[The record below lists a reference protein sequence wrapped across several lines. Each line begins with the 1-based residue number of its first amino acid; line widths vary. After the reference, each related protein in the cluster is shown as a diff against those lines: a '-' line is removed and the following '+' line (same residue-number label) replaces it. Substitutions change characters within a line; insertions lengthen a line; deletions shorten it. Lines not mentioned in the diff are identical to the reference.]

1 MQLGADALS
10 LLKSAL
16 DRKLVAFSSD
26 WKELGQ
32 PALVEKASEQ
42 AKRTFEEYASARPS
56 ARDAYAS
63 ALAFLRG
70 HELDESQKDTVASA
84 LNQAVS
90 ERQGARPIGSD
101 RLTALFR
108 YYEDEAVA
116 GTLWRLTW
124 FGLLVSY
131 FSYDP
136 LSARGIEHDG
146 WLLLRKLL
154 ATTWSH
160 IDSASGNATVPD
172 WLAAL
177 RRHPALISERAAD
190 EFADHYLAGDRTTL
204 DLIVENVGIP
214 ESSWF
219 WHSLVLS
226 AVKTSAG
233 YGDER
238 FVAHIPRLIALIKSR
253 PVFRDEALEILLARY
268 HRIPGHPVHHE
279 LRDYVVG
286 KDVWRNPKL
295 KAAGIATAWN
305 RVPDSVWRMVLQ
317 WVNEGNLRDFFDVL
331 AARNSADEGRLAFW
345 SRYMRQISWT
355 RLIFSNETVLLA
367 RSNRGIRELIAREAG
382 AYATLYGNKN
392 IDAFIMQIGE
402 YIIVEFSTTGNAA
415 YVYDSA
421 TLRFDRYSPTYH
433 GGTEDL
439 RYGFR
444 TGARC
449 RIIHNAGWQSS
460 AAHELARLGIR
471 PDEDIKQ
478 SRLPSPTLVETR
490 QIKTSPQSGLAG
502 PGWVSP
508 TFPSRVA
515 TQTPFSMAALEAHV
529 EQYIGAYVDDRRQAA
544 SGRLWVEDPRQDM
557 ALGRQ
562 LKAWGFKW
570 AHSRSAWYY
579 AE

>member
-10 LLKSAL
+10 RLKSAL
-16 DRKLVAFSSD
+16 DRKLAAFSSD

-42 AKRTFEEYASARPS
+42 AKRAFQEYASARPS

-70 HELDESQKDTVASA
+70 QELDESQKDTVASG

-101 RLTALFR
+101 KLAALFK

-136 LSARGIEHDG
+136 LSAREIEHDG

-154 ATTWSH
+154 ATTWPH
-160 IDSASGNATVPD
+160 VDSASGNATVPD

-204 DLIVENVGIP
+204 DLIVESVGIP

-238 FVAHIPRLIALIKSR
+238 FVAQIPRLIALIKSR

-295 KAAGIATAWN
+295 KA
-305 RVPDSVWRMVLQ
+305 
-317 WVNEGNLRDFFDVL
+317 
-331 AARNSADEGRLAFW
+331 
-345 SRYMRQISWT
+345 
-355 RLIFSNETVLLA
+355 
-367 RSNRGIRELIAREAG
+367 
-382 AYATLYGNKN
+382 
-392 IDAFIMQIGE
+392 
-402 YIIVEFSTTGNAA
+402 
-415 YVYDSA
+415 
-421 TLRFDRYSPTYH
+421 
-433 GGTEDL
+433 
-439 RYGFR
+439 
-444 TGARC
+444 
-449 RIIHNAGWQSS
+449 
-460 AAHELARLGIR
+460 
-471 PDEDIKQ
+471 
-478 SRLPSPTLVETR
+478 
-490 QIKTSPQSGLAG
+490 
-502 PGWVSP
+502 
-508 TFPSRVA
+508 
-515 TQTPFSMAALEAHV
+515 
-529 EQYIGAYVDDRRQAA
+529 
-544 SGRLWVEDPRQDM
+544 
-557 ALGRQ
+557 
-562 LKAWGFKW
+562 WG
-570 AHSRSAWYY
+570 
-579 AE
+579 